1 MAAGGSSYDARRLL
15 TEAAQATGLVADQGQ
30 RTQLLADIAAELAAY
45 DHPSAS
51 RLVDEAE
58 VIARTI
64 PGKRDLVYGAPSQ
77 RALME
82 IVRIIA
88 ERTKTRPH
96 GNLDDHAERIARAI
110 TDHKIQ
116 GEALTIVAKAV
127 FTDDPGRAERAAL
140 AIVSPEQRVE
150 TLIEIAAMYTKQP
163 L

>member
-1 MAAGGSSYDARRLL
+1 VTATGGSSHHVCRLL
-15 TEAAQATGLVADQGQ
+15 PEAAQATGLIADPGQ
-30 RTQLLADIAAELAAY
+30 RTQLLAHIAAELAAY

-51 RLVDEAE
+51 RLIDEAE
-58 VIARTI
+58 IIARTI
-64 PGKRDLVYGAPSQ
+64 PGKRDLVYGAPNQ

-88 ERTKTRPH
+88 ERT

-110 TDHKIQ
+110 TDHKKQ

-140 AIVSPEQRVE
+140 AIISPEQRVE
-150 TLIEIAAMYTKQP
+150 ALIEIATMHQEQRP
-163 L
+163 